1 MKRKSTFSIALL
13 LFLLPVFLAAQT
25 PVFYLTF
32 DHMDD
37 DNFELY
43 DLVNGLIGTA
53 SGEITSSGYY
63 GDGYALN
70 GTDGYIHFSDVV
82 INRGSF
88 SLTTWFSVLSFDGED
103 PALFQTDGPEEGGAI
118 FILMYEDGMECF
130 ANTTSGENAV
140 WAEVAPP
147 LEDWMHLAMVVDTES
162 GMVSIYADGEEVGSA
177 EGSFPDEADKPLI
190 GPFSIG
196 AHSMDGES
204 FDRNWTGIVDDF
216 RLYDVALTAE
226 EVVTS
231 MEELEGVGVESL
243 ESEPIAVFPN
253 PSSGTISLSK
263 DVETIRIY
271 TTSGR
276 ELFLMNNCKAF
287 SRIDVSDLNKGM
299 YILKTESK
307 EGSYTS
313 KLVLH

>member
-1 MKRKSTFSIALL
+1 MKKTSTLTSALF

-37 DNFELY
+37 DNFELN

-63 GDGYALN
+63 DDAYSLN
-70 GTDGYIHFSDVV
+70 GTDGFIHFDDVI

-88 SLTTWFSVLSFDGED
+88 TMTTWFSVGSFEGED
-103 PALFQTDGPEEGGAI
+103 PAIFQTDGPEEGGAV

-130 ANTTSGENAV
+130 ANTTSGELAV

-147 LEDWMHLAMVVDTES
+147 LEDWMHLAMVVDTET
-162 GMVSIYADGEEVGSA
+162 GMFTIYADGIEVGA
-177 EGSFPDEADKPLI
+177 GEGSFPDEEDKPLI

-196 AHSMDGES
+196 AHSEDGES
-204 FDRNWTGIVDDF
+204 FSRNWTGIVDDF
-216 RLYDVALTAE
+216 RLYDVALTPE
-226 EVVTS
+226 EVLAS
-231 MEELEGVGVESL
+231 MDELEGVGVESF
-243 ESEPIAVFPN
+243 ESQAIRIFPN
-253 PSSGTISLSK
+253 PSSGIFSLSK
-263 DVETIRIY
+263 DVETLRIY
-271 TTSGR
+271 NTSGQ
-276 ELFLMNNCKAF
+276 EAVILNNYNAY
-287 SRIDVSDLNKGM
+287 SQVDVSGLNKGV
-299 YILKTESK
+299 YILKTESNG
-307 EGSYTS
+307 GSYTS